1 MIYKGDTVR
10 LKVHFKSLNGQSVNP
25 VDVYL
30 TIYDKDQTEIESI
43 ALDDT
48 NQEDV
53 GVFFYD
59 YVLPNDKP
67 EVIFEFRGLHN
78 QKPIL
83 VRDRIE
89 SKFI

>member
-53 GVFFYD
+53 GVFFMTMY
-59 YVLPNDKP
+59 YPMTNLK
-67 EVIFEFRGLHN
+67 
-78 QKPIL
+78 
-83 VRDRIE
+83 
-89 SKFI
+89 